1 MQSSFEVLEWESTSK
16 AQDSLVHQLFG
27 DISSSIKLGTCSA
40 VLETANQVNASKAEK
55 RKALKNEEST
65 AKLKKKRKDK
75 RQKNKFKQ
83 VQVLSSEHS
92 ETTIS
97 KANGKNVNLTVEEFK
112 EPVLVSTNSEISN
125 GHDRKTAKK
134 KKRNDEIEE
143 KDVESKKGKKNV
155 RTYQKF
161 NSQLTA
167 DRDSQSG
174 APCDGKIIS
183 AQGINQKACIDN
195 VNQLKESVDTTALLN
210 ADIEKIPSSFEGPN
224 KCDSEK
230 VRKRKK
236 REKRKLDQ
244 NGSRGESE
252 LLDMGESTSEVTHE
266 HKKRKKTHKLEQ
278 DSCCD
283 KQISKHSPEIK
294 DTNSSILSS
303 PAPRSKSSL
312 QEKMTKQLESSRFRW
327 INEQLYTTTGDE
339 AVAMFSKDPKLFDIY
354 HRGFTNQVKLWPVN
368 PVNKIIE
375 WLKKR
380 STSQVVADFGCG
392 EAIMTKSV
400 ANKVHSFDLVAKN
413 ELVTACNMAKV
424 PISSAS
430 VDVAVFCLSL
440 MGTNLVDFLREAHR
454 VLKPGGILKV
464 AEVASRINDTAQFT
478 KSLARLGFKLQNEDA
493 TNKMFVMFD
502 FIKSKES
509 VKLVPS
515 NQLEGLSL
523 KPCIYKKR

>member
-27 DISSSIKLGTCSA
+27 DISSSIKLATCSA

-97 KANGKNVNLTVEEFK
+97 KANGKNVNLTAAEFK
-112 EPVLVSTNSEISN
+112 EPVFASKNSEKYN
-125 GHDRKTAKK
+125 GHDRKKAKK

-143 KDVESKKGKKNV
+143 KDARSKKGKKNV
-155 RTYQKF
+155 KTDQKF
-161 NSQLTA
+161 SSQVIG

-174 APCDGKIIS
+174 ASFDDEITGIS
-183 AQGINQKACIDN
+183 ARGINQKACIDN
-195 VNQLKESVDTTALLN
+195 VNQFKEIVDTAAPLN
-210 ADIEKIPSSFEGPN
+210 GDKEKILSSFEGPN

-244 NGSRGESE
+244 DGSRGESE

-278 DSCCD
+278 DSWCD

-294 DTNSSILSS
+294 DTNSNILSS
-303 PAPRSKSSL
+303 SAPRSKSSL

-380 STSQVVADFGCG
+380 
-392 EAIMTKSV
+392 
-400 ANKVHSFDLVAKN
+400 
-413 ELVTACNMAKV
+413 
-424 PISSAS
+424 
-430 VDVAVFCLSL
+430 
-440 MGTNLVDFLREAHR
+440 
-454 VLKPGGILKV
+454 
-464 AEVASRINDTAQFT
+464 
-478 KSLARLGFKLQNEDA
+478 
-493 TNKMFVMFD
+493 
-502 FIKSKES
+502 
-509 VKLVPS
+509 
-515 NQLEGLSL
+515 
-523 KPCIYKKR
+523 

>member
-27 DISSSIKLGTCSA
+27 DISSSKLRTCSA
-40 VLETANQVNASKAEK
+40 VLETANQVNASRAAK

-65 AKLKKKRKDK
+65 EKLKKKRKDK

-92 ETTIS
+92 ETTIN
-97 KANGKNVNLTVEEFK
+97 KANGKNVNLTAAEFK
-112 EPVLVSTNSEISN
+112 EPVLVSTNSEKSN
-125 GHDRKTAKK
+125 GHDRKSKKAKK

-143 KDVESKKGKKNV
+143 KDVRYKKGKKNV
-155 RTYQKF
+155 KTDQKF
-161 NSQLTA
+161 NSQVMW

-174 APCDGKIIS
+174 APCDGEIIS
-183 AQGINQKACIDN
+183 AQGINEKASIDN
-195 VNQLKESVDTTALLN
+195 VNQFKESVDTTALLN
-210 ADIEKIPSSFEGPN
+210 ADIEKIPTCSSFEGPH

-230 VRKRKK
+230 VGKRKK

-244 NGSRGESE
+244 DGSRGESE
-252 LLDMGESTSEVTHE
+252 LPDMGDSTSEVTHE

-380 STSQVVADFGCG
+380 
-392 EAIMTKSV
+392 
-400 ANKVHSFDLVAKN
+400 
-413 ELVTACNMAKV
+413 
-424 PISSAS
+424 
-430 VDVAVFCLSL
+430 
-440 MGTNLVDFLREAHR
+440 
-454 VLKPGGILKV
+454 
-464 AEVASRINDTAQFT
+464 
-478 KSLARLGFKLQNEDA
+478 
-493 TNKMFVMFD
+493 
-502 FIKSKES
+502 
-509 VKLVPS
+509 
-515 NQLEGLSL
+515 
-523 KPCIYKKR
+523 